1 MNLLQECSRSVFLQT
16 LGLYQSEDRLVDQGW
31 GRDASRLKNAS
42 ELDQLIIIFIVL
54 WRYKLKFVGAEYS

>member
-1 MNLLQECSRSVFLQT
+1 MNLLQECSRSVLQT

-31 GRDASRLKNAS
+31 GRHASRLENAS

-54 WRYKLKFVGAEYS
+54 WRYKLNFVGPEYS